1 MNFWE
6 NVDDELK
13 FRGMER
19 KELGSLAG
27 FPESYISKGIARQSC
42 PSADLAIK
50 IAHVLKVP
58 VESLVNGFCE
68 SDKKRYEQ
76 ENCKEDFVEN
86 MNKLQLYKKYH
97 SIIETLEA
105 LPADKQQAAIT
116 IFEQC
121 KILSR
126 R

>member
-68 SDKKRYEQ
+68 SDKIP
-76 ENCKEDFVEN
+76 V
-86 MNKLQLYKKYH
+86 
-97 SIIETLEA
+97 II
-105 LPADKQQAAIT
+105 QFFCIVQA
-116 IFEQC
+116 FC
-121 KILSR
+121 SLW
-126 R
+126 

>member
-6 NVDDELK
+6 NVVEELK
-13 FRGMER
+13 YKGMER
-19 KELGSLAG
+19 KELGQRAD
-27 FPESYISKGIARQSC
+27 FPESYIAKGIARQSS
-42 PSADLAIK
+42 PSVELATR
-50 IAHVLKVP
+50 IAEVLEVS
-58 VESLVNGFCE
+58 VESLVKGKQPNASLKSQE
-68 SDKKRYEQ
+68 ETKRLV
-76 ENCKEDFVEN
+76 N
-86 MNKLQLYKKYH
+86 LYHKYRT
-97 SIIETLEA
+97 IIETLEA

>member
-6 NVDDELK
+6 NVDEELK

-19 KELGSLAG
+19 KELARRAD
-27 FPESYISKGIARQSC
+27 FPDSYISKGIARQSC
-42 PSADLAIK
+42 PTAELATR
-50 IAHVLKVP
+50 IANVLEVS
-58 VESLVNGFCE
+58 VESLVKGKQPNASLKSQE
-68 SDKKRYEQ
+68 ETKRLV
-76 ENCKEDFVEN
+76 N
-86 MNKLQLYKKYH
+86 LYHKYRT
-97 SIIETLEA
+97 IIETLEA

>member
-6 NVDDELK
+6 NVVEELK
-13 FRGMER
+13 YKGMER

-42 PSADLAIK
+42 PSANLAVK

-58 VESLVNGFCE
+58 VESLVNVFCE
-68 SDKKRYEQ
+68 ADKKRYEQ
-76 ENCKEDFVEN
+76 ENCKEDFFEN
-86 MNKLQLYKKYH
+86 MNRLQLYKNYRT
-97 SIIETLEA
+97 IIETLEA
-105 LPADKQQAAIT
+105 LPADKQQAAIM

>member
-6 NVDDELK
+6 NVAEELNYK
-13 FRGMER
+13 GMER
-19 KELGSLAG
+19 KELGQRAG
-27 FPESYISKGIARQSC
+27 FPESYIAKGIARQSS
-42 PSADLAIK
+42 PSVELATK
-50 IAHVLKVP
+50 IAEVLEVS
-58 VESLVNGFCE
+58 VESLVLGKQPSTSLKSQE
-68 SDKKRYEQ
+68 ETKRL
-76 ENCKEDFVEN
+76 V
-86 MNKLQLYKKYH
+86 QLYHKYH
-97 SIIETLEA
+97 TIIETLEA